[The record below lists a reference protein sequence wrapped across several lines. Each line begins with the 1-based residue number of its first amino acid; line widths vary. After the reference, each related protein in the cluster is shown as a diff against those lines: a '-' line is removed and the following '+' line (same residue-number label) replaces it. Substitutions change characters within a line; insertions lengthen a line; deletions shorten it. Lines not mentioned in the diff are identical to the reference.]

1 MIIIIHDYAG
11 HPFQVDLSRNLAKK
25 GYRVYHLY
33 FAGDK
38 GPKGNMVRKEED
50 TNLFFEA
57 IGSVENYS
65 KTNFIKRRYGDIDY
79 GRAVSERILDIKPDV
94 FISGNTPT
102 ETQEIILKT
111 CKSLNCKFFYWCQDF
126 YSIAA
131 TSILKKKIPVVGGII
146 GKYYQFLERRQM
158 HRSNHIIHITERFC
172 EQTDEWGI
180 DRSKVS
186 VIPNWGALNEI
197 NVLPKDTIWQK
208 QNGLDESSLRII
220 YSGTLA
226 LKHNPRLIEVV
237 ARSNPNVEVVVV
249 ATGVGVDYLQKFNEE
264 IPNLKILPLQPFSI
278 FSQVL
283 SCADILI
290 GIIEKEAG
298 EFSVPSKVL
307 SYLCA
312 GRPIVLAAPL
322 SNLASEMIKKSKAG
336 VVVDSDD
343 EIGFSS
349 AISELINSD
358 EKLKFMG
365 SKAREYAEENFNIEK
380 VTSSFVKIIE
390 KNI

>member
-1 MIIIIHDYAG
+1 
-11 HPFQVDLSRNLAKK
+11 
-25 GYRVYHLY
+25 
-33 FAGDK
+33 
-38 GPKGNMVRKEED
+38 
-50 TNLFFEA
+50 
-57 IGSVENYS
+57 
-65 KTNFIKRRYGDIDY
+65 
-79 GRAVSERILDIKPDV
+79 
-94 FISGNTPT
+94 
-102 ETQEIILKT
+102 
-111 CKSLNCKFFYWCQDF
+111 
-126 YSIAA
+126 
-131 TSILKKKIPVVGGII
+131 
-146 GKYYQFLERRQM
+146 
-158 HRSNHIIHITERFC
+158 
-172 EQTDEWGI
+172 
-180 DRSKVS
+180 
-186 VIPNWGALNEI
+186 
-197 NVLPKDTIWQK
+197 
-208 QNGLDESSLRII
+208 LRII

-249 ATGVGVDYLQKFNEE
+249 ATGVGVDYLQRFNEE

-290 GIIEKEAG
+290 GVIEKEAG

-322 SNLASEMIKKSKAG
+322 SNLASEMINKSKAG

-380 VTSSFVKIIE
+380 VTSSFIKIIE